1 MIPRKSD
8 DATDRALFVDLY
20 ELTMLRAYHEESMT
34 GRASFSLFVRRLPR
48 HRNFLVACG
57 LDDALTYLEELHFPE
72 EALEYLVER
81 PEFDASFVDW
91 LGSLRFRGDVWAV
104 PEGTPV
110 FPEEPLLEVE
120 AAIPEAQV
128 VESFLMNQVHLQTVL
143 ASKAVRVKGAAG
155 DRKVVDFG
163 IRRMHG
169 LDAGIKSARAFHVA
183 GVDATSNVLAGYR
196 YGVPVTGTMAHA
208 YIQAHDDELDA
219 FRAFAQTFPDTVLL
233 VDTYDSLE
241 GVRKVVRLRDELG
254 DEFQVQGIRLDS
266 GDLGS
271 LARESRRILDEAG
284 LQRLEIIA
292 SGGLNE
298 WKIRELLASGAPID
312 GFGVGTGM
320 GVSEDVPSLDFAYKL
335 TGYAGRGRVKLSPG
349 KRILPGR
356 KQVFRVEEDGR
367 AVEDVIARAG
377 ERLPGRPLMVKV
389 MEGGRR
395 LPEGKATLDEARAHR
410 ASEVTRLPDRL
421 RELAPADPPYHVR
434 LSEELREA
442 LEEATPTRP

>member
-1 MIPRKSD
+1 
-8 DATDRALFVDLY
+8 
-20 ELTMLRAYHEESMT
+20 
-34 GRASFSLFVRRLPR
+34 
-48 HRNFLVACG
+48 
-57 LDDALTYLEELHFPE
+57 
-72 EALEYLVER
+72 
-81 PEFDASFVDW
+81 
-91 LGSLRFRGDVWAV
+91 
-104 PEGTPV
+104 
-110 FPEEPLLEVE
+110 
-120 AAIPEAQV
+120 
-128 VESFLMNQVHLQTVL
+128 
-143 ASKAVRVKGAAG
+143 
-155 DRKVVDFG
+155 
-163 IRRMHG
+163 
-169 LDAGIKSARAFHVA
+169 
-183 GVDATSNVLAGYR
+183 
-196 YGVPVTGTMAHA
+196 MAHA

-395 LPEGKATLDEARAHR
+395 LPEGKVTLDEARAHR
-410 ASEVTRLPDRL
+410 ASEVARLPDRL
-421 RELAPADPPYHVR
+421 RELDPADPPYHVR